1 MESAVCAQKIKIV
14 VLDVDGVLTNGQIYF
29 DGHGE
34 AFKAFHTQDG
44 LGLAAAKQAGLKTAI
59 ITGRTSDMVRL
70 RAQELKIDELH
81 QGAESKILALQE
93 IMDKYHLTLGEVA
106 YVGDDLND
114 LPILSVVGLPCTV
127 ANAVPEVKKIAKL
140 IASHAGGQ
148 GAVREIIEFILKAQG
163 EWEKIVAHYAASRVF
178 DITQ

>member
-1 MESAVCAQKIKIV
+1 MEPAVYAQKIKIV

-70 RAQELKIDELH
+70 RAQELHFDELY
-81 QGAESKILALQE
+81 QGAKSKMLALNE
-93 IMDKYHLTLGEVA
+93 ILDKYRLTFPEVA

-114 LPILSVVGLPCTV
+114 LPIMSVVGLPCTV
-127 ANAVPEVKKIAKL
+127 ANAVPEVKKSAKL
-140 IASHAGGQ
+140 VASHAGGQ

-163 EWEKIVAHYAASRVF
+163 KWEKIVAHYRENKVI